1 MYIEQTARGASACRD
16 SDAVELTVARPGKQE
31 AQGRSKAAGHGVPTR
46 HPKSDWVPLD
56 NLAWT
61 EGSSASA
68 SGGAYTQD
76 DRDDHCEYKCCYEQ
90 QDRVRRMVALCRLDD

>member
-16 SDAVELTVARPGKQE
+16 SDAVELTVARPEKHE

-68 SGGAYTQD
+68 SGAAYIKD
-76 DRDDHCEYKCCYEQ
+76 DRYEQDQHKCCYEQ
-90 QDRVRRMVALCRLDD
+90 QDRVRGAVALCRL